1 MKRTVSYILLI
12 LAFFLIQNN
21 IFAASSLIVTVP
33 NLLLILV
40 FSFGFIRGSLEGMLI
55 GFVCGLLNDL
65 FFGSVIG
72 FSALLYT
79 VLGYGMGL
87 LGNLYYTDFVNMPL
101 ILCLVS
107 MMIYHIGTYV
117 FAFLI
122 PGRGGF
128 GAYLTSVALPELL
141 YTGLLTLLLYPLLR
155 KIETLIERWEVK
167 RPKNY
172 A

>member
-1 MKRTVSYILLI
+1 MKRTVSYIFLI